1 MAFIV
6 TTKEKMVEMID
17 YYIDCLRSEG
27 AQMLILPAMDCDTPV
42 DVEDCLAETVQYTA
56 LATRSFGAH
65 GGLKVGELKVFSE
78 RTVADAIRE
87 MEGGSTKSFDLV
99 IKAMKAAL
107 PVKTDADLQAVCT
120 AIEAGTA
127 FVLDFGGKRQI
138 DKAKFAAATGLPT
151 EGKTSREFSVFLHTV
166 KKRHFIVAV
175 LKGNE
180 GPAASSEDI
189 LSQHFASV
197 RERSA
202 FDIHYG
208 FTLPELKTGW
218 DLLAQPKFVDLLAQL
233 RSGYGYVIGANDEGM
248 HIPY

>member
-127 FVLDFGGKRQI
+127 FVVDFEDEGEF
-138 DKAKFAAATGLPT
+138 DKDKFAAATGLPT
-151 EGKTSREFSVFLHTV
+151 EGKTSREFSVFRIPSRSGTL
-166 KKRHFIVAV
+166 
-175 LKGNE
+175 
-180 GPAASSEDI
+180 SSPC
-189 LSQHFASV
+189 SRA
-197 RERSA
+197 
-202 FDIHYG
+202 
-208 FTLPELKTGW
+208 TK
-218 DLLAQPKFVDLLAQL
+218 DLLLPAKTYFRNTSPASESVLLSTSTMGLLCPNSKLAGISWRSRSSSTCCATTQRL
-233 RSGYGYVIGANDEGM
+233 RLRHWGPER
-248 HIPY
+248 